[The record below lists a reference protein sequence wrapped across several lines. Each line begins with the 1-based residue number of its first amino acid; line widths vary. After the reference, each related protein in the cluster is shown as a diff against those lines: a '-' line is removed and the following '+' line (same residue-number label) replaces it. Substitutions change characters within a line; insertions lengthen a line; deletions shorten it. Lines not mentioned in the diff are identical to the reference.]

1 MYRTLYS
8 PQGGRII
15 LDGREVINMA
25 SNNYLGLANHPAVV
39 AAAKEALEKYGVATT
54 ASRNI
59 CGNYPVHDELEEKLA
74 KFKGVEATLVFNC
87 GVTANSGL
95 IPQLVGKGDFIYS
108 DELNHGSIIDG
119 CRLSGAKIKVFR
131 HMDMAHLEELL
142 QEPVE
147 GKRLI
152 ITDGV
157 FSMDGDLAPL
167 PEMAD
172 LADQYNAL
180 LVVDDAH
187 GDGVMGPAGRGTVD
201 HFGLRDRIIIETG
214 SDRVKMKFKKW
225 CISTVDTVKEQSQQA
240 GQPEKKGSLS
250 KAFGSAGG
258 FVAGPKEFI
267 EALRPKARSFIF
279 TASPMAP
286 CLTAAA
292 AKAVDLVMENTALV
306 DKLWEN
312 RNYFADRLSK
322 LGLNIGTSVT
332 PVIPII
338 VGDAEKAQKLSEMM
352 YERGVYAQAL
362 QFPMVPRGTARLR
375 TILSADHT
383 KEDLDKVVD
392 ALEECAKALD
402 LIR

>member
-214 SDRVKMKFKKW
+214 S
-225 CISTVDTVKEQSQQA
+225 
-240 GQPEKKGSLS
+240 LS

-292 AKAVDLVMENTALV
+292 AKAVDLVME
-306 DKLWEN
+306 
-312 RNYFADRLSK
+312 K

>member
-1 MYRTLYS
+1 MKKVTKAVIPAAGLGTRVLPATKAMPKGMLPIVDKPAIQYLVEEAVRSGITDIL
-8 PQGGRII
+8 II
-15 LDGREVINMA
+15 LGRNQSIIEDHFDR
-25 SNNYLGLANHPAVV
+25 SP
-39 AAAKEALEKYGVATT
+39 
-54 ASRNI
+54 
-59 CGNYPVHDELEEKLA
+59 ELEEKLA

-167 PEMAD
+167 PKMAD

-201 HFGLRDRIIIETG
+201 HFGLRDRIIIET
-214 SDRVKMKFKKW
+214 
-225 CISTVDTVKEQSQQA
+225 
-240 GQPEKKGSLS
+240 GSLS

-312 RNYFADRLSK
+312 RNYFANRLSK

>member
-214 SDRVKMKFKKW
+214 S
-225 CISTVDTVKEQSQQA
+225 
-240 GQPEKKGSLS
+240 LS

-306 DKLWEN
+306 AFAAGGIAVDTRNGDTREQRRERLFKL
-312 RNYFADRLSK
+312 FGAQ
-322 LGLNIGTSVT
+322 
-332 PVIPII
+332 PH
-338 VGDAEKAQKLSEMM
+338 GDQ
-352 YERGVYAQAL
+352 V
-362 QFPMVPRGTARLR
+362 RGTARRALARHRTLTVAMVAAQMLLR
-375 TILSADHT
+375 LMQR
-383 KEDLDKVVD
+383 VVVI
-392 ALEECAKALD
+392 ATWAFGYPTTVVAQ
-402 LIR
+402 